1 MNLATIKDN
10 RQNSF
15 SQGAYHHL
23 ITEISQPQDRG
34 PYNAVPGGSH
44 YCYRLGTT
52 MGFLGG
58 TSGKESACKCKR
70 YKRCGAGSIPESGRS
85 PGGGHATHSSVLGR
99 INPWTEEPGGLQS
112 IELQR
117 VRHDW
122 SDLARM
128 GLLVVVVVFYFQKGV
143 FNFIFCP
150 CVLYYT
156 LSVIVTQLCQTLCDP
171 MDCSVPGS
179 SDHWILQEEYWSIL
193 SSVFLSPVFPSSVF
207 PSPVLH
213 IG

>member
-1 MNLATIKDN
+1 MVIEEVVRISDMSWNIRRNFKTVNLATIKDN
-10 RQNSF
+10 RQNSS

-70 YKRCGAGSIPESGRS
+70 YKRCGTGSIPESGRS
-85 PGGGHATHSSVLGR
+85 PGGYATHSSVLGR
-99 INPWTEEPGGLQS
+99 RNPWTEEPGGLRS
-112 IELQR
+112 IESQR

-122 SDLARM
+122 SDLACM
-128 GLLVVVVVFYFQKGV
+128 GIIIISSSIFFPKGSFQ
-143 FNFIFCP
+143 F
-150 CVLYYT
+150 
-156 LSVIVTQLCQTLCDP
+156 
-171 MDCSVPGS
+171 
-179 SDHWILQEEYWSIL
+179 HIL
-193 SSVFLSPVFPSSVF
+193 SLCS
-207 PSPVLH
+207 VLH
-213 IG
+213 IECDSYSIVSDSLRPHGL